1 MKVKVDNV
9 SWMIESQ
16 TIINAINLEVQS
28 GEFVGIIG
36 PNGSGKSS
44 LLRMIYRLYHP
55 TTGAIFLDERDIWSI
70 SAKEVAQN
78 EAVLP
83 QESISDFD
91 FTVEEIVFMG
101 RTPHKKLFDVD
112 TEDDDFIVKNALSRV
127 GMDTFAQRIFRTL
140 SGGEKQRVL
149 IARALA
155 QQAKVLILDEPTNHL
170 DIRSQLEILELLRS
184 LKVTIIIALHDLNI
198 AATYCDHLFL
208 LKTGRIV
215 AHGQPQDV
223 LTPTM
228 IESVYGVHAEVEIRQ
243 PNGRIYIIFT
253 PKSGL
258 TLRAADGRG
267 ASPPPEG
274 IQRL

>member
-1 MKVKVDNV
+1 MKVKVDNA
-9 SWMIESQ
+9 SWAVESQ
-16 TIINAINLEVQS
+16 KIVDSVQLEIQS
-28 GEFVGIIG
+28 GEFIGVIG

-55 TTGAIFLDERDIWSI
+55 VSGLILLNERDIWSM

-112 TEDDDFIVKNALSRV
+112 TKEDISIVKYALSRV
-127 GMDTFAQRIFRTL
+127 GMDSFAQRIFRTL

-149 IARALA
+149 IARALS

-170 DIRSQLEILELLRS
+170 DIGSQLEILELLRS

-198 AATYCDHLFL
+198 AATYCDRLYL
-208 LKTGRIV
+208 LQTGRVV

-223 LTPTM
+223 LTPIM
-228 IESVYGVHAEVEIRQ
+228 IESVYGVRAEVETRQ
-243 PNGRIYIIFT
+243 STGRLHIIF
-253 PKSGL
+253 SLNGGL
-258 TLRAADGRG
+258 TLHQADRAFG
-267 ASPPPEG
+267 AC
-274 IQRL
+274 QRR

>member
-1 MKVKVDNV
+1 MKVNVDNA
-9 SWMIESQ
+9 SW
-16 TIINAINLEVQS
+16 AIDSKNIVDGIRLEVQS
-28 GEFVGIIG
+28 GEFIGVIG

-55 TTGAIFLDERDIWSI
+55 TSGLILLNERDIWSL

-83 QESISDFD
+83 QESIGDFD
-91 FTVEEIVFMG
+91 FTVEEMVFMG

-112 TEDDDFIVKNALSRV
+112 TKEDDSIVKYALSRV
-127 GMDTFAQRIFRTL
+127 GMDSFAQRIFRTL

-198 AATYCDHLFL
+198 AATYCDRLYL
-208 LKTGRIV
+208 LQTGQVV

-223 LTPTM
+223 LTPAI
-228 IESVYGVHAEVEIRQ
+228 IESVYGVRAEVEVRQ
-243 PNGRIYIIFT
+243 PAGLLHIIFHPQKQANKACT
-253 PKSGL
+253 
-258 TLRAADGRG
+258 
-267 ASPPPEG
+267 
-274 IQRL
+274 